1 MIFRRSVLPIFLNFF
16 EYLLAFSDLPVLFIC
31 LDSFALF
38 EFLPAYS
45 DLADLFEFFD
55 FLLVFL
61 IYYPGQRNG
70 RLDYA

>member
-1 MIFRRSVLPIFLNFF
+1 MIFRCSVFADLFEFF

-31 LDSFALF
+31 FNPFALF
-38 EFLPAYS
+38 EFLPVFS